1 MHVCACVWCV
11 WLIVII
17 VIIIIIVVVVIVVV
31 VVVRL
36 HHVDVDEPV
45 DFKEHVRAV
54 DALAG
59 QAAKALLLLTTTQGE
74 EEEEEEGK
82 EEAAAAVVMGTTT
95 TNTTTTTNNNN
106 NNNNNTKEARLLRA
120 ARLITAALELP
131 AATHGVNIYSRSVL
145 LTSMAM
151 FYAELGDFPNAV
163 GSAGR
168 AIQANPLS
176 PRPYL
181 LVARIQASL
190 GNNAKADQALA
201 QLERVFSPVCQR
213 CHELDIKTKRQQ
225 KKKQKRLLSSSGGSG
240 GVDSVC
246 GDGCDEVKSALLLR
260 SQLASGGGGGKQEL

>member
-1 MHVCACVWCV
+1 M
-11 WLIVII
+11 
-17 VIIIIIVVVVIVVV
+17 
-31 VVVRL
+31 
-36 HHVDVDEPV
+36 

-74 EEEEEEGK
+74 EEEEEGK
-82 EEAAAAVVMGTTT
+82 EEEAAAAVVMGTTT
-95 TNTTTTTNNNN
+95 TTT

-151 FYAELGDFPNAV
+151 FYAELGDYPNAV

-225 KKKQKRLLSSSGGSG
+225 KKKQKRLLSGGGGGG

>member
-1 MHVCACVWCV
+1 
-11 WLIVII
+11 
-17 VIIIIIVVVVIVVV
+17 
-31 VVVRL
+31 
-36 HHVDVDEPV
+36 
-45 DFKEHVRAV
+45 
-54 DALAG
+54 
-59 QAAKALLLLTTTQGE
+59 
-74 EEEEEEGK
+74 
-82 EEAAAAVVMGTTT
+82 
-95 TNTTTTTNNNN
+95 
-106 NNNNNTKEARLLRA
+106 
-120 ARLITAALELP
+120 
-131 AATHGVNIYSRSVL
+131 
-145 LTSMAM
+145 MAM

-225 KKKQKRLLSSSGGSG
+225 KKKQKRLLSS

-260 SQLASGGGGGKQEL
+260 SQLASGGGGGGGKQEL

>member
-1 MHVCACVWCV
+1 
-11 WLIVII
+11 
-17 VIIIIIVVVVIVVV
+17 
-31 VVVRL
+31 
-36 HHVDVDEPV
+36 V

-74 EEEEEEGK
+74 EEEEEGK
-82 EEAAAAVVMGTTT
+82 EEEAAAAVVMGTTT
-95 TNTTTTTNNNN
+95 TTTTN

-151 FYAELGDFPNAV
+151 FYAELGDYPNAV

-225 KKKQKRLLSSSGGSG
+225 KKKQKRKRLLSSSGGGG